1 MEDKSQGKLTNSNQA
16 EKPHPMSYFKD
27 DLVKQ
32 ADVML
37 FALSHVRPKLY
48 IDLLPEEDKLLM
60 GVRVHKQFGFLGDS
74 KELGFYSFLV
84 GSLSINLKC
93 NQDNTEHNY
102 DLGFAYPLYKRKREK
117 SEGLGDYFDTV
128 DTVEN
133 KWIVDTYAQAM
144 MWLSGHSIDSDG
156 KTYQVTNSYESL
168 VSQIKKVQIYSTMFV
183 IDNGDKV
190 RPDNKYWD
198 YDFTEEMYGDNNEY
212 RQVVYDALIERTPP
226 HIRDVFDYYGK
237 YFEIEDINISEELQ
251 KKNTASLKQ
260 HVPRSIPDF
269 MSLRPVK
276 KEEEQSDILYKLSD
290 RDASVLCELVYEN
303 DFFDVVADNQAG
315 KSIAE
320 LLYDKATQKVSESL
334 ADFLKEDVIDNFNLY
349 SNYYYPI
356 LDKYKLVATSKEYDV
371 NSAFSS
377 VDYYAIAVANMT
389 DEHNKG
395 IYIINRGTKL
405 FHDFID
411 DLMMGAGKL
420 IPSPRI
426 VPHMLQGIEFG
437 NKILDS
443 YRPLS
448 IGFSGHS
455 LGGAIAQIQT
465 VKFVNNEQGASL
477 APTKCFEPFGTRSEV
492 DPSIAVKIGDSYF
505 TTTTDIWTSFKNW
518 SNILSAG
525 YFFADWKS
533 LEVDLINNYRFH
545 SGAINGS
552 VKNFVRRGDF
562 IAELSEQ
569 IGNVVPLSTSISNSY
584 YDSVLKQTKGLV
596 AVPESLFS
604 ATERLN
610 LHSITWYRYNRYSDD
625 GTLITSGVNVD
636 NVSKL
641 NLKKAV
647 EFKEV
652 FSGVL

>member
-1 MEDKSQGKLTNSNQA
+1 MEDKNQDKLANSDINQA

-27 DLVKQ
+27 DLIKQ

-37 FALSHVRPKLY
+37 FALDFVRPQLY
-48 IDLLPEEDKLLM
+48 IDMLPEEDKLQL

-93 NQDNTEHNY
+93 NKDKTTQNY
-102 DLGFAYPLYKRKREK
+102 NLGFAYPLYKRKREK
-117 SEGLGDYFDTV
+117 IDSLGDYFDTV

-156 KTYQVTNSYESL
+156 KTYQVTSSYEDL
-168 VSQIKKVQIYSTMFV
+168 VSQINKVQIFSAMFV

-190 RPDNKYWD
+190 RPDNKYWE

-212 RQVVYDALIERTPP
+212 RQVVHDALIERTPT

-237 YFEIEDINISEELQ
+237 YFEIEELNISEELQ
-251 KKNTASLKQ
+251 KINTASLKQ
-260 HVPRSIPDF
+260 HVPRSIAEF

-303 DFFDVVADNQAG
+303 DFFDDVASSKNNG
-315 KSIAE
+315 SIAM
-320 LLYDKATQKVSESL
+320 LLYDDNKQVRDIISDKFKPETKN
-334 ADFLKEDVIDNFNLY
+334 DFNTY
-349 SNYYYPI
+349 ASYYYPI

-377 VDYYAIAVANMT
+377 CDYYAIAVANMS
-389 DEHNKG
+389 DEHSKG

-405 FHDFID
+405 YHDFVD

-426 VPHMLQGIEFG
+426 IPHMLQGIEFG
-437 NKILDS
+437 NKILDT

-455 LGGAIAQIQT
+455 LGGAISQIQT
-465 VKFVNNEQGASL
+465 VKFVNNEQGASV

-492 DPSIAVKIGDSYF
+492 DPSIAVTIGDSYF

-518 SNILSAG
+518 SNVLSMG
-525 YFFADWKS
+525 YFFTDWKS
-533 LEVDLINNYRFH
+533 LEVKLMDNYRNH
-545 SGAINGS
+545 SGAINGNI
-552 VKNFVRRGDF
+552 KNFARRGDF

-569 IGNVVPLSTSISNSY
+569 IGSVVPLNTSMKSSY
-584 YDSVLKQTKGLV
+584 YDGVLKQAKGLV
-596 AVPESLFS
+596 AVPESLFT
-604 ATERLN
+604 AIERLN
-610 LHSITWYRYNRYSDD
+610 LHSITWYRYNLYADD
-625 GTLITSGVNVD
+625 GTLITSGVNDV
-636 NVSKL
+636 NVAKIKDP
-641 NLKKAV
+641 KKIA
-647 EFKEV
+647 EYNEV
-652 FSGVL
+652 FG